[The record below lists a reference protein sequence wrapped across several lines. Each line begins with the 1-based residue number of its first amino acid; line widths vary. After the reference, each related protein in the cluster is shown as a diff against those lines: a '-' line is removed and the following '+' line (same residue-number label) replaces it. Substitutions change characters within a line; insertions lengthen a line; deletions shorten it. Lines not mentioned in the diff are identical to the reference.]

1 MIIKRIGWVYGL
13 NPRTLWEDTETGK
26 WGYISYVYSV
36 SKPSKDKEYKFY
48 KRYVQSL
55 PKYEIKIDK

>member
-1 MIIKRIGWVYGL
+1 MIIKRIGWKYGL

-26 WGYISYVYSV
+26 WGYISYRYSV
-36 SKPSKDKEYKFY
+36 CRCEKDNDYKMY

-55 PKYEIKIDK
+55 QKYEIVLEK